1 MDFHTCIGAGQKTVL
16 INAQF
21 VLVTANHV
29 KGNLTDHKNQ
39 FESLVWVYFQ
49 CSGQNR
55 NMSLVQYQE
64 YHFYESSFQNDLQI
78 VIIDTLVMT
87 YELNSLFIHSVIN
100 I

>member
-39 FESLVWVYFQ
+39 FESLEWVYYSHSRQ
-49 CSGQNR
+49 ER
-55 NMSLVQYQE
+55 NIILIEYLEKILISLYITKAK
-64 YHFYESSFQNDLQI
+64 SSFMFT
-78 VIIDTLVMT
+78 IDT
-87 YELNSLFIHSVIN
+87 F
-100 I
+100 

>member
-39 FESLVWVYFQ
+39 FESLEWVY
-49 CSGQNR
+49 
-55 NMSLVQYQE
+55 
-64 YHFYESSFQNDLQI
+64 
-78 VIIDTLVMT
+78 
-87 YELNSLFIHSVIN
+87 HSHSI
-100 I
+100 

>member
-39 FESLVWVYFQ
+39 FESLEWVYYSHSRQ
-49 CSGQNR
+49 ER
-55 NMSLVQYQE
+55 N
-64 YHFYESSFQNDLQI
+64 
-78 VIIDTLVMT
+78 IILIKHL
-87 YELNSLFIHSVIN
+87 ERILIS
-100 I
+100 

>member
-39 FESLVWVYFQ
+39 FESLVWVYLSRSDQ
-49 CSGQNR
+49 ERNIILIEYLQN
-55 NMSLVQYQE
+55 N
-64 YHFYESSFQNDLQI
+64 
-78 VIIDTLVMT
+78 
-87 YELNSLFIHSVIN
+87 
-100 I
+100 

>member
-39 FESLVWVYFQ
+39 FESLVWVYSK
-49 CSGQNR
+49 CSGQKI
-55 NMSLVQYQE
+55 NMCLGQYHE
-64 YHFYESSFQNDLQI
+64 YLFCESSI
-78 VIIDTLVMT
+78 
-87 YELNSLFIHSVIN
+87 
-100 I
+100 

>member
-39 FESLVWVYFQ
+39 FESLVWVYFSRSEQ
-49 CSGQNR
+49 ER
-55 NMSLVQYQE
+55 NIILIE
-64 YHFYESSFQNDLQI
+64 YLEK
-78 VIIDTLVMT
+78 V
-87 YELNSLFIHSVIN
+87 
-100 I
+100 

>member
-39 FESLVWVYFQ
+39 FESLVWVYSSRSEQ
-49 CSGQNR
+49 ER
-55 NMSLVQYQE
+55 NIILIE
-64 YHFYESSFQNDLQI
+64 YLEKI
-78 VIIDTLVMT
+78 
-87 YELNSLFIHSVIN
+87 
-100 I
+100 

>member
-39 FESLVWVYFQ
+39 FESREWVYHSHSRQ
-49 CSGQNR
+49 ERNIILIEYLQN
-55 NMSLVQYQE
+55 
-64 YHFYESSFQNDLQI
+64 I
-78 VIIDTLVMT
+78 
-87 YELNSLFIHSVIN
+87 
-100 I
+100 

>member
-39 FESLVWVYFQ
+39 FESLVWVYFSRSEQ
-49 CSGQNR
+49 ER
-55 NMSLVQYQE
+55 NIILIE
-64 YHFYESSFQNDLQI
+64 YLEKILISHYLI
-78 VIIDTLVMT
+78 VTST
-87 YELNSLFIHSVIN
+87 
-100 I
+100 